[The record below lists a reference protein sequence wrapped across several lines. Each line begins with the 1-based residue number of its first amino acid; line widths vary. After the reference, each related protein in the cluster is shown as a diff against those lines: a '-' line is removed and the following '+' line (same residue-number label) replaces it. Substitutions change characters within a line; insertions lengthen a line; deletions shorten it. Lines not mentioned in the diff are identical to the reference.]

1 MSRINLQVKSQYTN
15 KMQPIHAVRYTKQYA
30 LSHPF
35 QPKVS
40 FTLIDL
46 TEQNFITLDINIL
59 TRESIM
65 FQPFPLPSS
74 LSAFDRSQPLEKD
87 ESLAKWEN
95 DSMVNV
101 TPSCITKY
109 Q

>member
-1 MSRINLQVKSQYTN
+1 
-15 KMQPIHAVRYTKQYA
+15 
-30 LSHPF
+30 
-35 QPKVS
+35 
-40 FTLIDL
+40 
-46 TEQNFITLDINIL
+46 
-59 TRESIM
+59 M

-74 LSAFDRSQPLEKD
+74 LSAFDRSQHLEKD

-101 TPSCITKY
+101 TPSCIIKY